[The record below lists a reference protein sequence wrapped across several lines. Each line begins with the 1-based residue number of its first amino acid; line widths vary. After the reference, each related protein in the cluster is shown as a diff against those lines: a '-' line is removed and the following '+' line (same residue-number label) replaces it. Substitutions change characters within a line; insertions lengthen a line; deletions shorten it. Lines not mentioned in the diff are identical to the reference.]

1 MSDKINFNVIK
12 PIDEA
17 RYLTA
22 ENASRYRLIMRY
34 FYQNYERL
42 RYWLSKEDVY
52 NYVKGFDLFYDYTLE
67 KCEQDLKSL
76 TEWKNL
82 IAEQDTGRA
91 QSAEEFKNK
100 KFRYMLSEYS
110 IEIERMTINLEKIKG
125 YGGSL
130 EPSLFQRLYENLK
143 KIDGISKSDDL
154 EAVHRWWK
162 DFTSDFENI
171 YHSAIDYIASL
182 QSSNADELMK
192 TDAFLIYKDKLTEYL
207 RGYIKDLQ
215 RFSQVIVSLLNK
227 IDKKSLDGIVE
238 KLLLY
243 EENIPRLDRDFD
255 INDVKENILSKWEN
269 IVFWFRGNGD
279 EDSEAYRLLEI
290 SNEIIRKITMYAA
303 RISENRLRT
312 ASRKNEYI
320 KLSKIFADIDDIGYA
335 HKLSSVVFGVFH
347 TRHLYGDFDKRTE
360 SINESVWDDVPC
372 KFLIRPKTRSY
383 TQSTKTNAI
392 IDRVEEKEMCLKQYL
407 EERHS
412 EIEEISKYI
421 IDGKIVL
428 RELPIIKPFIRTTL
442 LSWISKSLSQPK
454 NIAKSEDG
462 RTYKVSI
469 SRNKVITLNCTDGVL
484 EMPDVTIEFLD

>member
-1 MSDKINFNVIK
+1 MTDKINFNVIK

-22 ENASRYRLIMRY
+22 DNASRYRLIMRY

-42 RYWLSKEDVY
+42 RYWLTKEDVY
-52 NYVKGFDLFYDYTLE
+52 NYVKSFDLFYDYTLD

-130 EPSLFQRLYENLK
+130 EPSLFQRLYESLK
-143 KIDGISKSDDL
+143 KIDDISKSDDL
-154 EAVHRWWK
+154 EAVYRWWK

-171 YHSAIDYIASL
+171 YHNAIDYIASL

-227 IDKKSLDGIVE
+227 LDKKSLEDIVE

-243 EENIPRLDRDFD
+243 EQNIPRLDKDFD
-255 INDVKENILSKWEN
+255 INDVKENILSKWDN

-303 RISENRLRT
+303 RISENRLKT
-312 ASRKNEYI
+312 ASRKSEYI
-320 KLSKIFADIDDIGYA
+320 KLSKIFANTDDINYA

-347 TRHLYGDFDKRTE
+347 TRHLYGDFEKKTE
-360 SINESVWDDVPC
+360 SINESVWDDMPC
-372 KFLIRPKTRSY
+372 KFLIRPKTRNY

-428 RELPIIKPFIRTTL
+428 RELPVIKPFIRTTL
-442 LSWISKSLSQPK
+442 LNWISKSLNQPK

-469 SRNKVITLNCTDGVL
+469 SRNKTIVLKCTDGIL
-484 EMPDVTIEFLD
+484 EMPDVTIEFLN

>member
-143 KIDGISKSDDL
+143 KIDDISKSDDL

-269 IVFWFRGNGD
+269 IVFWFRGNG
-279 EDSEAYRLLEI
+279 
-290 SNEIIRKITMYAA
+290 
-303 RISENRLRT
+303 
-312 ASRKNEYI
+312 SRKNEYI
-320 KLSKIFADIDDIGYA
+320 KLSKIFANIDDIGYA

-383 TQSTKTNAI
+383 TQSTKTNAV
-392 IDRVEEKEMCLKQYL
+392 IDRTEYKEMCKKQYL

-412 EIEEISKYI
+412 EFEEISKYI

>member
-1 MSDKINFNVIK
+1 MTDKINFNVIK

-22 ENASRYRLIMRY
+22 DNASRYRLIMRY

-42 RYWLSKEDVY
+42 RYWLTKEDVY
-52 NYVKGFDLFYDYTLE
+52 NYVKSFDLFYDYTLD

-130 EPSLFQRLYENLK
+130 EPSLFQRLYESLK
-143 KIDGISKSDDL
+143 KIDDISKSDDL
-154 EAVHRWWK
+154 EAVYRWWK

-171 YHSAIDYIASL
+171 YHNAIDYIASL

-227 IDKKSLDGIVE
+227 LDKKSLEDIVE

-243 EENIPRLDRDFD
+243 EENIPRLDKDFD
-255 INDVKENILSKWEN
+255 INDVKENILSKWQN
-269 IVFWFRGNGD
+269 IVFWFRGNSD

-303 RISENRLRT
+303 RISENRLKT
-312 ASRKNEYI
+312 ASRKSEYI
-320 KLSKIFADIDDIGYA
+320 KLSKIFANTDDINYA

-347 TRHLYGDFDKRTE
+347 TRHLYGDFDKKTE
-360 SINESVWDDVPC
+360 SINESVWDDMPC
-372 KFLIRPKTRSY
+372 KFLIRPKTRNY

-428 RELPIIKPFIRTTL
+428 RELPVIKPFIRTTL
-442 LSWISKSLSQPK
+442 LNWISKSLNQPK

-469 SRNKVITLNCTDGVL
+469 SRNKTIVLKCTDGIL
-484 EMPDVTIEFLD
+484 EMPDVTIEFLN